1 MQFNRTS
8 KIARSS
14 AKAFEALE
22 NVEETLCLPI
32 LYATQLAY
40 EIFGT
45 EFVDSRPDG
54 WAEIRY
60 DAASEQ
66 LVLLYFHRES
76 TYASVEWTYIQLI
89 STYGELPENL
99 REQAANLCSDAD
111 EREWTISSPI
121 KIKAA

>member
-8 KIARSS
+8 KIARPS
-14 AKAFEALE
+14 AKAFGALE
-22 NVEETLCLPI
+22 NVEVELSLKI
-32 LYATQLAY
+32 LYPTSVAY
-40 EIFGT
+40 DVFGRDFID
-45 EFVDSRPDG
+45 ERPEG

-76 TYASVEWTYIQLI
+76 TYSSVEWTYIQLI
-89 STYGELPENL
+89 ATYGELPEKL

-111 EREWTISSPI
+111 EREWVILSPS